1 MDTDEDVD
9 VDSDRLT
16 QLYFWGG
23 HGGIGGGDARQL
35 ESSNC
40 TIRFLV
46 EEMERREI
54 GLAMNMDMIPEYGDV
69 EKTGEKLASSRIMSF
84 VEKLTGKF
92 VRPIESVDQL
102 HKLAIRRYQR
112 CPDWRPVAL
121 KNLHDDIMAKDV
133 DAEEE

>member
-1 MDTDEDVD
+1 MEVDEDM
-9 VDSDRLT
+9 DSGRLT

-35 ESSNC
+35 ESSHC

-54 GLAMNMDMIPEYGDV
+54 GLAMNMDLIPEYGDV
-69 EKTGEKLASSRIMSF
+69 ETSGETIASSRLMSF

-92 VRPIESVDQL
+92 VRRIESADQL
-102 HKLAIRRYQR
+102 HKLAIKRYQR
-112 CPDWRPVAL
+112 CPNWRPAAL

-133 DAEEE
+133 DAEE